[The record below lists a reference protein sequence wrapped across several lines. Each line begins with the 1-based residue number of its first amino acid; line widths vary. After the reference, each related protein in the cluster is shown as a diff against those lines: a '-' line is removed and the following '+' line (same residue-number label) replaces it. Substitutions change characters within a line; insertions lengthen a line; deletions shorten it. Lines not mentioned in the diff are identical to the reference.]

1 MSWVR
6 VGIVVGG
13 VHDVMYPRGN
23 VWDGYGEGRELY
35 GSVRGGRVG
44 TVPGSVVIMVLD
56 GWKGRGMNQTP
67 SNSV

>member
-1 MSWVR
+1 MSCVR

-23 VWDGYGEGRELY
+23 VWDGYGGSGELH
-35 GSVRGGRVG
+35 GCVRGGRVG